1 MGDISMKKCKQF
13 IDIISIILLIIEI
26 CLLFYFAYINWS
38 KIAGIINIYI
48 ILAVTFFVGF
58 RILLDKSNIIKEVF
72 CIFLNV
78 FILSISDNIWLAI
91 ILFTVAGI
99 VMLLK
104 IVNIRSNNS

>member
-1 MGDISMKKCKQF
+1 MKKCKQL
-13 IDIISIILLIIEI
+13 IDIVSIILLIIEI

-48 ILAVTFFVGF
+48 ILAVILFAGF
-58 RILLDKSNIIKEVF
+58 RILLDKSNITKEVF

-78 FILSISDNIWLAI
+78 LILSISDNISLAI
-91 ILFTVAGI
+91 ILFTVAGL

-104 IVNIRSNNS
+104 IINIRRNNF

>member
-1 MGDISMKKCKQF
+1 MIWTMKNKHANRKVGDISMKKCKQL
-13 IDIISIILLIIEI
+13 IDIVSIILLIIEI

-78 FILSISDNIWLAI
+78 FILSSRWNSDA
-91 ILFTVAGI
+91 F
-99 VMLLK
+99 K
-104 IVNIRSNNS
+104 KCKYKEQ